1 VKIIDE
7 CGKKRFLL
15 ALGMKAECK
24 GKKFNP
30 ERIAGR
36 VNSSFSRNE
45 A

>member
-1 VKIIDE
+1 VKIIAE
-7 CGKKRFLL
+7 CGKKRFLV
-15 ALGMKAECK
+15 ALGMKAECR

-30 ERIAGR
+30 ERIVGR